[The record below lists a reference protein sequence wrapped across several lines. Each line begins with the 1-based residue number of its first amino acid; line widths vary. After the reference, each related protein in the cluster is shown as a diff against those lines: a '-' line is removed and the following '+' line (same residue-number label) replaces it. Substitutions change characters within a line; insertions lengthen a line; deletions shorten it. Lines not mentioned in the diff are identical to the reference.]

1 MNKFCGQWGE
11 WVKKSNSIVDVIYG
25 DNLSPEKCGQCFLFS
40 PSSSITEKAMMDH
53 ESERSRDSH
62 WEVEQNNTVRFIRE
76 RLGLDFSEREINH
89 VIGLLEVNAFE
100 VTGRGRGRG
109 VFPLTALMSHC
120 CISNT
125 R

>member
-1 MNKFCGQWGE
+1 
-11 WVKKSNSIVDVIYG
+11 
-25 DNLSPEKCGQCFLFS
+25 
-40 PSSSITEKAMMDH
+40 MDH
-53 ESERSRDSH
+53 EAERSRRDPHH

-76 RLGLDFSEREINH
+76 RLGLREDFTEREINH
-89 VIGLLEVNAFE
+89 VVGLLEVNAFE

-109 VFPLTALMSHC
+109 VFPLTALMSHS

>member
-1 MNKFCGQWGE
+1 MFC
-11 WVKKSNSIVDVIYG
+11 
-25 DNLSPEKCGQCFLFS
+25 FS
-40 PSSSITEKAMMDH
+40 PSLVNHPKFAKAMMDH
-53 ESERSRDSH
+53 ESERSRDFH

-76 RLGLDFSEREINH
+76 RLGLKDDFTEREINH

-109 VFPLTALMSHC
+109 VFPLTALMSHS

>member
-1 MNKFCGQWGE
+1 M
-11 WVKKSNSIVDVIYG
+11 I
-25 DNLSPEKCGQCFLFS
+25 
-40 PSSSITEKAMMDH
+40 DH
-53 ESERSRDSH
+53 ESERSQDFH

-76 RLGLDFSEREINH
+76 RLRLDFTEREINH

>member
-1 MNKFCGQWGE
+1 
-11 WVKKSNSIVDVIYG
+11 
-25 DNLSPEKCGQCFLFS
+25 
-40 PSSSITEKAMMDH
+40 MMDH
-53 ESERSRDSH
+53 EEERSRDPL

-76 RLGLDFSEREINH
+76 RLRLDFTEREINH

-109 VFPLTALMSHC
+109 VFPLTALMSHS